1 MAYTVWDSV
10 LVSVSQGMVQGTPA
24 SMTFFFFLMKI

>member
-24 SMTFFFFLMKI
+24 SMSFFLK

>member
-1 MAYTVWDSV
+1 MAYIVWDPV

-24 SMTFFFFLMKI
+24 SMPFFLMKF